1 MEPIVIAR
9 LAIFRMARA
18 LILSTAGLAAL
29 SWYLLTTDF
38 GDNEVRKWMVLPVIV
53 LVFFTFAAISWQLY
67 FGGGRAVWIAD
78 GKLVSKLGWG
88 SAVALGD
95 ITDAQVGDVYIGTP
109 VLKSYYEKHIVVK
122 LRDGEQMA
130 IDIRYL
136 SEPAPVVLARLR
148 DALGLPKT
156 A

>member
-18 LILSTAGLAAL
+18 LILSTAGLTAL
-29 SWYLLTTDF
+29 SWYFLTNDF
-38 GDNEVRKWMVLPVIV
+38 GNNEVRRWIV
-53 LVFFTFAAISWQLY
+53 LAGVAVALVTFAAISWQLY
-67 FGGGRAVWIAD
+67 FGRGRAVWIAD

-88 SAVALGD
+88 STVALGD
-95 ITDAQVGDVYIGTP
+95 ITDAQIEDVYIGTP
-109 VLKSYYEKHIVVK
+109 MLKPYYEKHIVVK
-122 LRDGEQMA
+122 LRDGGQMA